1 MKNPILSLFIL
12 VLFAACESSTIYEKP
27 DNLIPERTMAELIVD
42 LELARYARG
51 KKNNNMD
58 SKMDYTHLVYEKYGI
73 DSAQYVSS
81 NKYYITD
88 LETYRRIHGYAQ
100 KLLEQKKKY
109 YDSIKGAQDSI
120 ARSKVKQKPK
130 METAPIMLDQPFE
143 KQR

>member
-12 VLFAACESSTIYEKP
+12 MFFVACESSTIYEKP

-42 LELARYARG
+42 LELARYAKG

-73 DSAQYVSS
+73 DSAQYVTS

-109 YDSIKGAQDSI
+109 YDSIKKGQDSLS
-120 ARSKVKQKPK
+120 RVKVQRKTRVEEAPVILDESF
-130 METAPIMLDQPFE
+130 ET
-143 KQR
+143 QR

>member
-12 VLFAACESSTIYEKP
+12 MFFVACESSTIYEKP

-42 LELARYARG
+42 LELARYAKG

-73 DSAQYVSS
+73 DSAQYVTS

-88 LETYRRIHGYAQ
+88 LETYRRIHGYA
-100 KLLEQKKKY
+100 KTLLEQKKKY
-109 YDSIKGAQDSI
+109 YDSIKAGQDSI
-120 ARSKVKQKPK
+120 SRAKVQRKTRV
-130 METAPIMLDQPFE
+130 EEAPVILDEPFE
-143 KQR
+143 KER